1 MGIGRTGTPDCLIL
15 SEGGTGAG
23 ALVVSDRGD
32 TGGRGAGRG
41 AVLGGADS
49 GIG

>member
-1 MGIGRTGTPDCLIL
+1 M
-15 SEGGTGAG
+15 
-23 ALVVSDRGD
+23 VSDRGD

-49 GIG
+49 GIAEEACLVPNV